1 MKIKGVIVPFALCLP
16 ALAAYN
22 RRTHNNTIGIPLL
35 IDLSPIFPAVRQA
48 VDLTRR
54 VRQLAIQH
62 SSKAVNDPVTIG
74 DYGSQA
80 LILRAFA
87 QWQPDAA
94 VLAEEHSEQFLE
106 LVSPE
111 ARGIVVKLVSD
122 ILGESVTEGDIV
134 RWLDF
139 GSDRVSARRWTLDPI
154 DGTRGFVNGRRYSV
168 ALGLVDGAD
177 AVAGLLACPG
187 YPSRDGQGVLMY
199 TTPDG
204 AYGESLAGGGAW
216 RLRAREVENPA
227 LLRPVESIDH
237 VDYDQPVLSAMYDL
251 LGIPPQQVEPLDG
264 QDKYAVVAAG
274 DGDFYVRPSRPQD
287 RLHYIWDHAAGAAIV
302 GAAGGV
308 VSALDGTPLD
318 FSHGERLPKAGVIV
332 SSAKMYERVLAA
344 VQQVVPVHSI

>member
-1 MKIKGVIVPFALCLP
+1 MTGHSI
-16 ALAAYN
+16 
-22 RRTHNNTIGIPLL
+22 L

-48 VDLTRR
+48 VELTRR

-74 DYGSQA
+74 DYGAQA
-80 LILRAFA
+80 LILCAFSR
-87 QWQPDAA
+87 WQPDAA

-111 ARGIVVKLVSD
+111 ARRAVVGLVGD
-122 ILGESVTEGDIV
+122 ILGETVTEGQLVD
-134 RWLDF
+134 WLDF
-139 GSDRVSARRWTLDPI
+139 GRDRKDSVRWTLDPI
-154 DGTRGFVNGRRYSV
+154 DGTRGFVGGRRYSV
-168 ALGLVDGAD
+168 ALGLIDGTE

-187 YPSRDGQGVLMY
+187 YPTDDGQGLLLY
-199 TTPDG
+199 TALDG
-204 AYGESLAGGGAW
+204 AYGESLAGGTAH
-216 RLRAREVENPA
+216 RLRVREVEQPS

-237 VDYDQPVLSAMYDL
+237 VDYDQPVLSAMYDV
-251 LGIPPQQVEPLDG
+251 LGIPQQQVEPLDG

-308 VSALDGTPLD
+308 VSALDGSPLD
-318 FSHGERLPKAGVIV
+318 FSQGERLPKAGVIV
-332 SSAKMYERVLAA
+332 STARMYERVLAA
-344 VQQVVPVHSI
+344 VQQVVPVHTL